1 MRIISKFSDYYD
13 SSMKYGTDPNIL
25 YVREMTEHRRTW
37 KASAEYDEIK
47 KVVTKVLDAGE
58 ARDRWYKYEMGGNFN
73 KVTTE
78 NTIVVVFCGK
88 IYPCLEIS
96 VVDKTYP
103 FITKNT
109 HYCYTFEQVES
120 LYKEHLSKK
129 ELKSFYEPR
138 TRRRRW
144 SRWRRD
150 TLIESMKKFF
160 SLSGTADNGLMDFH
174 HDREV
179 PVAVLEFDHFVTYNP
194 CLKDIQFFR
203 IMDSFTA
210 YQELAM
216 FIGGVLGGKS
226 PKTIEVSNDIKIAK
240 RGFDKWSFRKEPEK

>member
-13 SSMKYGTDPNIL
+13 SGMKYGTDPNIL
-25 YVREMTEHRRTW
+25 YVRESIEHKRTW
-37 KASAEYDEIK
+37 RKRCEYDEAHA
-47 KVVTKVLDAGE
+47 VVTKVLDAGE
-58 ARDRWYKYEMGGNFN
+58 TRERWHRHTIDGRF
-73 KVTTE
+73 TDS
-78 NTIVVVFCGK
+78 TIVVLFCGK
-88 IYPCLEIS
+88 IYPCLKLS
-96 VVDKTYP
+96 VEVKTFP
-103 FITKNT
+103 CVTKNT

-120 LYKEHLSKK
+120 VYKEHLSKK

-144 SRWRRD
+144 SRWNRD
-150 TLIESMKKFF
+150 TFIEGIKKFF
-160 SLSGTADNGLMDFH
+160 SLSGASNGDLLDFH
-174 HDREV
+174 HAKEI
-179 PVAVLEFDHFVTYNP
+179 PVALFVFDHQVVYNP
-194 CLKDIQFFR
+194 CLKDIKFFR
-203 IMDSFTA
+203 IMDNFSA